1 MKFNC
6 KLSEQFWRILCLP
19 IQRDR
24 NFQRWLPSDRTCLK
38 ETLIIVEVEVL
49 KLKWKIVFFFDKKHI
64 KRTKTRV
71 KIFSI
76 NLCVSMHALLMC
88 PCHQFIFVVAMHFG

>member
-24 NFQRWLPSDRTCLK
+24 NFQRWPPSDMTCLK

-49 KLKWKIVFFFDKKHI
+49 KLKWIVFL
-64 KRTKTRV
+64 TKNT
-71 KIFSI
+71 
-76 NLCVSMHALLMC
+76 
-88 PCHQFIFVVAMHFG
+88 